1 LVWVEKAHMA
11 ELIITLADGRTIRHR
26 LGPHPEVMGRDATCE
41 IPTDDPSTSRRH
53 ACITL
58 TSSGYIVEDLKSK
71 NGTLVNDKPTLGT
84 PLRHGDSIRIGATLA
99 VYHDSTAHSLTSS
112 VVVADD
118 MTLSR
123 STHYATRDQR
133 LALSQR
139 RLEMIYDLSERLTT
153 LQNRDGL
160 LEGAMEVCIET
171 LHFERGAIGIRRR
184 NQRAVDWPVVR
195 NLRGAEG
202 ELTISRTLLGRALDH
217 GERAIFTDDGAAR
230 VDPSVSMVQ
239 QGIRSAMCVPLLHG
253 EQTLGVIYGDRLST
267 STSYSNEDIDF
278 LAAIARQVSIGLINC
293 QLLDDQRHMIQ
304 LNHDLDVARSIQN
317 GLFPTS
323 LPNHA
328 TLKVAALNDP
338 GRRISGDYYD
348 AIERED
354 GRLWCLIADVTGEGV
369 AAALQMANFQAAV
382 RVSLSDATDPAEL
395 LTRWNRFLCQNAT
408 RSRFITCLLALVDP
422 RSHSVCFASAGHW
435 PPLIA
440 RGVGTLPSE
449 LDSDSGFPLGVVEDT
464 TFQSTTVELGPEPF
478 VLFCYTDGVNE
489 ALDSAGQSFGQ
500 ERLLQ
505 AIADR
510 TDLNPSTIVKHV
522 RKQVTGFVGPAE
534 QSDDLTMLAVW
545 VA

>member
-1 LVWVEKAHMA
+1 MA

-26 LGPHPEVMGRDATCE
+26 LGQSPEIMGRDATCE

-53 ACITL
+53 AQITPIP
-58 TSSGYIVEDLKSK
+58 SGYIVEDLGSK
-71 NGTLVNDKPTLGT
+71 NGTLVNDKPCAGASLK
-84 PLRHGDSIRIGATLA
+84 HGDRILIGATLA

-118 MTLSR
+118 MTQSHA
-123 STHYATRDQR
+123 THYKTRDQR

-153 LQNRDGL
+153 LQSRDGL
-160 LEGAMEVCIET
+160 LEGAMDICFET

-230 VDPSVSMVQ
+230 IDPSVSMVQ

-267 STSYSNEDIDF
+267 TTTYTNEDIDF

-293 QLLDDQRHMIQ
+293 QLLDDQRQMIQ

-317 GLFPTS
+317 GLFPTT

-328 TLKVAALNDP
+328 TLKAAALNDP
-338 GRRISGDYYD
+338 GRRVSGDYYD
-348 AIERED
+348 IIERAD

-369 AAALQMANFQAAV
+369 AAALQMANLQAAV
-382 RVSLSDATDPAEL
+382 RVSLGDADDPAEL

-422 RSHSVCFASAGHW
+422 QSHSVCFASAGHW
-435 PPLIA
+435 GPLVAHGIGTPP
-440 RGVGTLPSE
+440 RE
-449 LDSDSGFPLGVVEDT
+449 LESDSGFPLGVAEDSK
-464 TFQSTTVELGPEPF
+464 FQSTTVELGPEPF
-478 VLFCYTDGVNE
+478 VMFCYTDGVSE
-489 ALDSAGQSFGQ
+489 ALDSAGQPFGQ
-500 ERLLQ
+500 ERLFQ

-510 TDLNPSTIVKHV
+510 MDLNPTAIIKQV
-522 RKQVTGFVGPAE
+522 RKQVAGFVGPAE

>member
-1 LVWVEKAHMA
+1 MA

-408 RSRFITCLLALVDP
+408 RSRFITCLLALVDL